1 MQIGAEPGVTLILS
15 PDSRWALV
23 RPVGTAA
30 CLGRSPRARRG
41 VLLSLLTLIPLIACA
56 GSPSP
61 SRGDANDEAGRLF
74 GRAYS
79 QVMEYYLEPLT
90 ARDAALAALKK
101 LTTLDAEVT
110 VSDASGAIELRDA
123 GRLVE
128 RVKSSPDRDWRGWG
142 GLLMDEKEAATWFR
156 KAAEQGNAGGEWQ
169 LGELYEYGRG
179 GLRLFLCEPVASRG
193 VYLPLSAVALVPDG
207 GGLV

>member
-1 MQIGAEPGVTLILS
+1 LS
-15 PDSRWALV
+15 PDTCWALV

-41 VLLSLLTLIPLIACA
+41 VLLSLLALIPLIACA
-56 GSPSP
+56 GSPGP
-61 SRGDANDEAGRLF
+61 SRSDANDEAGRLF

-90 ARDAALAALKK
+90 AREAALAALKK

-128 RVKSSPDRDWRGWG
+128 RVKSSPDRDWRDWG
-142 GLLMDEKEAATWFR
+142 TLTSSLLHDAKLQSAKLAALSDDEIEQTMFAGLTGSLDRF
-156 KAAEQGNAGGEWQ
+156 
-169 LGELYEYGRG
+169 
-179 GLRLFLCEPVASRG
+179 SR
-193 VYLPLSAVALVPDG
+193 
-207 GGLV
+207 